1 MQKVLLETR
10 QTKPTGPDELARW
23 VHSETSLAV
32 IDARLDAMQPVE
44 SGGGTTKRRPRGQ
57 GANEQLDPQRLSA
70 PQMVSASHD
79 LAQRL
84 QLNRHVR
91 PQDHRGELL
100 RTRSDDE
107 PGPDAESTPVKTR
120 TPQRTPQ
127 SRDKG
132 DGARL
137 SAYGQRKAQWGEK
150 DARWGKWTPEDVK
163 QAANLSK
170 VPAGVKYFNE
180 YYDD

>member
-1 MQKVLLETR
+1 MLDLT
-10 QTKPTGPDELARW
+10 PC
-23 VHSETSLAV
+23 S
-32 IDARLDAMQPVE
+32 RLRAE
-44 SGGGTTKRRPRGQ
+44 EERRSG
-57 GANEQLDPQRLSA
+57 DPEA
-70 PQMVSASHD
+70 KMVSASHD